1 MSAPAILVGN
11 RTGGQGKTLISQLIH
26 CGYAYS
32 GKPIGAVSADSSEA
46 GVSSKLGRILGNVQE
61 LGIGANIS
69 SVMEN
74 QHEAVRYWDQLGK
87 RLLQGNCVIDLGANI
102 LPLIFQW
109 AEQRNAHRVL
119 RGKSIALVI
128 PVTAQAQSLS
138 DAADM
143 LQASYHSELPISECY
158 IVFNEHHGSFDRLK
172 DHPDYKAITR
182 PDPSRSKTLVELPK
196 ANVEVWDQIEAK
208 NISFEKLGRLAHP
221 EWETVFD
228 VNPFEASGADIAYI
242 NWVVK
247 ALEAFEGAGL
257 IPKFPRPD
265 PETGVF
271 PSAQECADKAA

>member
-32 GKPIGAVSADSSEA
+32 GKPIGAVSADSSET

-87 RLLQGNCVIDLGANI
+87 RLLDGNCVVDLGANI
-102 LPLIFQW
+102 LPLVFQW
-109 AEQRNAHRVL
+109 AEQRNARRVL
-119 RGKSIALVI
+119 RGKPIALVI

-138 DAADM
+138 DAQEM
-143 LQASYHSELPISECY
+143 LVSSYDSELPISEWH
-158 IVFNEHHGSFDRLK
+158 IVLNEYHGPFDRLH
-172 DHPDYKAITR
+172 DDSDYKFITR
-182 PDPSRSKTLVELPK
+182 KEPGRSKHIIKLPK
-196 ANVEVWDQIEAK
+196 ANVEVWGQIEAK
-208 NISFEKLGRLAHP
+208 NIGFEKLGRLDHN
-221 EWETVFD
+221 EWAEEFD
-228 VNPFEASGADIAYI
+228 INPFAASGADVTYM
-242 NWVVK
+242 NWVVG
-247 ALEAFEGAGL
+247 ALGAFEGAGL
-257 IPKFPRPD
+257 IPKFPRPS

-271 PSAQECADKAA
+271 PAAQGNEEKAA